1 MRIFIAI
8 ALALS
13 ACAPAATGP
22 GGHVNVA
29 VIRHQISD
37 EIKAE
42 HGDRT
47 ITSLGKVTA
56 DHATIYTTTA
66 GGVKTEEHWA
76 KDAGGWKL
84 ENKSAMN

>member
-13 ACAPAATGP
+13 ACAPASTGP

-29 VIRHQISD
+29 VIRHEIAD

-42 HGDRT
+42 NGDRT
-47 ITSLGKVTA
+47 ITSMGKVTA
-56 DHATIYTTTA
+56 DHATVYTTNA
-66 GGVKTEEHWA
+66 AGVKTEETWT
-76 KDAGGWKL
+76 KEAGAWKL
-84 ENKSAMN
+84 ANKSAMN

>member
-1 MRIFIAI
+1 MRIFIAL

-29 VIRHQISD
+29 VIRHQID
-37 EIKAE
+37 DQIKAD
-42 HGDRT
+42 HGDRS
-47 ITSLGKVTA
+47 ITAMGKVTA
-56 DHATIYTTTA
+56 DHATVYTTNA
-66 GGVKTEEHWA
+66 AGVKTEENWV
-76 KDAGGWKL
+76 KDASGWKL

>member
-1 MRIFIAI
+1 MRIFIALAI
-8 ALALS
+8 ALS

-37 EIKAE
+37 QINAD

-47 ITSLGKVTA
+47 ITSMGKVTA
-56 DHATIYTTTA
+56 DHATVYTTT
-66 GGVKTEEHWA
+66 GSGVKTEENWV
-76 KDAGGWKL
+76 KDASGWKL

>member
-1 MRIFIAI
+1 MRIFIALAI
-8 ALALS
+8 ALS

-47 ITSLGKVTA
+47 ITSMGKVTP
-56 DHATIYTTTA
+56 DHAQVYTTNA
-66 GGVKTEEHWA
+66 SGVKTEETWV
-76 KDAGGWKL
+76 KDASGWKL